1 MKTLTKPYAE
11 ATPHGGDRSRS
22 QELLLW
28 LDTVG
33 RGDLALV
40 GGKNASL
47 GEMLSE
53 LGASGVRVPEG
64 FAVTAEAYRSFI
76 RHNELEPK
84 IPELLAKGEGGGA
97 IRDLICG
104 GEFPKQLEAAIATA
118 YLELSG
124 RFGTEATDVAVR
136 SSATAEDLPG
146 ASFAG
151 QHETFLGVA
160 GTQQVLHYCRRC
172 FASLFSDRAISYRE
186 QKGFDHMAIALSV
199 GVQKMVRP
207 DLGDGVS
214 GVLFT
219 LDTET
224 GFPDIMV
231 INATYGLGETIVQGI
246 VDPDEYRVF
255 KPLVGEV
262 GKRPIVEK
270 LVGRKEIRMIY
281 GRHVT
286 EQVVTC
292 ETPSE
297 MRRRY
302 ALSDDQTL
310 QLSEWAKA
318 IEVHYGCP
326 MDLEWAVDGQ
336 SGELF
341 ILQARPETVHSEKAK
356 GMLCSSRL
364 VADDPLLITKGLA
377 VGNTIASGVAVFVAS
392 IDEADKFEEG
402 QILVTSNT
410 GPDWVRVM
418 RKAAGIITDHGGRTS
433 HAAIVSRELGVPA
446 VVGTGDATR
455 RITSGIE
462 VTIDCSGGEK
472 ANVYK
477 GLLEHEEVEI
487 DLESIPQTRQKLMLN
502 IATPEAAFRWWQL
515 PADGIGL
522 ARMEFIISRL
532 VKIHPMAL
540 LHPEG
545 LKECTLREIE
555 RYTLHYEDR
564 IEYFVDTLAMGMA
577 HIAASRFP
585 KPVIVR
591 TSDFKT
597 NEYAE
602 LLGGYHFEAKEAN
615 PMLGFRGASRYYSDE
630 YREGF
635 ELECRAIRKAREEI
649 GMSNIIVMIPFC
661 RTLEE
666 ADKVLEVMAECGLER
681 GEEGLEVYVMAE
693 IPSNVVLASEFA
705 DRFDGFSIGSNDLT
719 QLVLGV
725 DRDSEK
731 LKHLFDERNPAVKA
745 MVIQLIAAAHAKGR
759 KVGICGQGPSDHPD
773 FAEFLV
779 EAGIDTISLTP
790 DSLIGVRR
798 RIAALEE
805 RGQLLTELEQ

>member
-1 MKTLTKPYAE
+1 MNSSN
-11 ATPHGGDRSRS
+11 TPNTVTSPSADKKNRSR
-22 QELLLW
+22 QLLLW
-28 LDTVG
+28 MDTVG
-33 RGDLALV
+33 RDDLGLV

-53 LGASGVRVPEG
+53 LGGAGVRVPEG
-64 FAVTAEAYRSFI
+64 FAITAEAYRLFI
-76 RHNELEPK
+76 RHNDLEPR
-84 IPELLAKGEGGGA
+84 IRELLSKGEGGGA
-97 IRDLICG
+97 IRDLICAS
-104 GEFPKQLEAAIATA
+104 EFPAELEAAITNA
-118 YLELSG
+118 YAELSG
-124 RFGTEATDVAVR
+124 MSGAEATDVAVR

-151 QHETFLGVA
+151 QHETFLGVR

-186 QKGFDHMAIALSV
+186 QKGFEHMSIALSV

-214 GVLFT
+214 GVMFT

-224 GFPDIMV
+224 GFPDMMV

-255 KPLVGEV
+255 KPLVGV
-262 GKRPIVEK
+262 SDKRPIVEK
-270 LVGRKEIRMIY
+270 LLGRKEIRMTY
-281 GRHVT
+281 GQQVT
-286 EQVVTC
+286 EQVVTGD
-292 ETPSE
+292 TPAK
-297 MRRRY
+297 MRSRF
-302 ALSDDQTL
+302 ALSDEQIL
-310 QLSEWAKA
+310 QLSQWAKL
-318 IEVHYGCP
+318 IEGHYGCP

-336 SGELF
+336 SEELF
-341 ILQARPETVHSEKAK
+341 ILQARPETVHSEKTGGEFVSSHLLAK
-356 GMLCSSRL
+356 
-364 VADDPLLITKGLA
+364 DPQLITSGLA
-377 VGNTIASGVAVFVAS
+377 VGNTIASGEAVFVAS
-392 IDEADKFEEG
+392 IEEADAFEEG
-402 QILVTSNT
+402 QILITSNT

-418 RKAAGIITDHGGRTS
+418 RKAAGIVTDHGGRTS

-446 VVGTGDATR
+446 VVGTGDATE
-455 RITSGIE
+455 RINSGSE
-462 VTIDCSGGEK
+462 LTIDCSGGERGM
-472 ANVYK
+472 VYE
-477 GLLEHEEVEI
+477 GILEHEEVKI
-487 DLESIPQTRQKLMLN
+487 DLESLPKTRHKLMLN

-532 VKIHPMAL
+532 IKIHPMAL

-545 LKECTLREIE
+545 LRDDTVREID
-555 RYTLHYEDR
+555 RLTSHYDDKAEF
-564 IEYFVDTLAMGMA
+564 FVDTLARAMA
-577 HIAASRFP
+577 HIASSCYP

-602 LLGGYHFEAKEAN
+602 LLGGYLFEGEEAN

-630 YREGF
+630 YREAF

-649 GMSNIIVMIPFC
+649 GMANIIVMIPFC

-666 ADKVLEVMAECGLER
+666 ADQVLEVMANSGLKR
-681 GEEGLEVYVMAE
+681 GEKGLEVYVMAE
-693 IPSNVVLASEFA
+693 IPSNIVLASEFA

-731 LKHLFDERNPAVKA
+731 LRHLFDERNPAVKA
-745 MVIQLIAAAHAKGR
+745 MVSQLITAAHAKGR

-779 EAGIDTISLTP
+779 EQGIDTISLTP
-790 DSLIGVRR
+790 DSLVGVRK

-805 RGQLLTELEQ
+805 RDRILIELE